1 MDIAPGQA
9 SFNRRPKVAILDD
22 YQNVA
27 REMADWTPVA
37 ERADITVFNDHISDP
52 EDLVD
57 RLAGFDV
64 IFVMRERT
72 PLPRSII
79 EQLPR
84 LRMIASTGPF
94 NASIDMEAAADHG
107 IHVGTT
113 GGTIAS
119 TVELTW
125 ALILA
130 ASRNIVAENAAVRA
144 DGWQTSVGRELDGRV
159 LGVLGLGRIGKRVAR
174 IGNAFGMDVIAWS
187 QNLTEDAAAEA
198 GARYV
203 SKDELFRQADVLTIH
218 LKLSER
224 SQQLVGHA
232 ELAEMKPTALLVN
245 TSRGPIIDETA
256 LLDAL
261 RTTSIG
267 GAALDV
273 FDEEPLPIG
282 HPLRSFANVLAVP
295 HIGYVAD
302 RPYRIFF
309 RDAVKA
315 ISDWLDLNPPR
326 SSS

>member
-1 MDIAPGQA
+1 MT
-9 SFNRRPKVAILDD
+9 SRPKVAILDD

-27 REMADWTPVA
+27 LKMADWTTVA
-37 ERADITVFNDHISDP
+37 ERADITVFNDHIADP
-52 EDLVD
+52 NDLVN

-64 IFVMRERT
+64 VFVMRERT
-72 PLPRSII
+72 PLTNSII
-79 EQLPR
+79 EKLPR
-84 LRMIASTGPF
+84 LKMIASTGPF
-94 NASIDMEAAADHG
+94 NASIDMPAAAAHG

-130 ASRNIVAENAAVRA
+130 ACRNLIAENTAVQTG
-144 DGWQTSVGRELDGRV
+144 GWQTSVGRELDGRV

-174 IGNAFGMDVIAWS
+174 IGNAFGMNVIAWS
-187 QNLTEDAAAEA
+187 QNLTADAAAEA

-203 SKDELFRQADVLTIH
+203 GKEELFGEADVLTIH

-224 SQQLVGHA
+224 SRNLVGRA
-232 ELAEMKPTALLVN
+232 ELAVMKSTALLVN
-245 TSRGPIIDETA
+245 TSRGPIIDESA

-261 RTTSIG
+261 RSGSIG

-273 FDEEPLPIG
+273 FDEEPLPIE
-282 HPLRSFANVLAVP
+282 HPLRTLDNVLATP

-309 RDAVKA
+309 RDAVTA
-315 ISDWLDLNPPR
+315 ISDWLDVNQPR

>member
-282 HPLRSFANVLAVP
+282 HPLRSFASVLAVP